1 LRYATL
7 EVVYAYQQST
17 DKFWIHRQEE
27 LYREGGICVK
37 TDVFITGGG
46 IGGLTLALKLVKA
59 GIDVVMVEKL
69 PGKQPV
75 YKGELLQPKS
85 MQIFDGLQVFEEIT
99 SQGQII
105 EVLDLIELS
114 KTLKVKDQSFMD
126 YTVIPGKYNAAYM
139 IHHEVLKGIIRTKA
153 ESYSNFHY
161 FSGSS
166 CKSIDGKVAT
176 VQKGKEQFD
185 VEASFFIGAEGR
197 ASVTRQAMGI
207 KVEPIKYNHH
217 FITVTFPRP
226 TNFVGGQIFSSYNRF
241 LGLFP
246 LPNDEVRSVY
256 LIPAGDYKKIKE
268 KSIDHFHKLYTELAP
283 AIDGYVQKLV
293 DWSKIQLMIPIMYH
307 ADTYVSGNMA
317 IIGDAA
323 HAVHPM
329 AGEGMNMAIQD
340 ADILGE
346 LLVDMYKQQKLNL
359 ENLNQ
364 YEAVRKERADYLIQL
379 SHLSALAYSFPF
391 QPVSWLRSK
400 TFERM
405 EEDPVLHFKQMLNVS
420 GLGMWKE
427 SVRDRFIQ
435 GGMMPTRKKELP
447 KEQKEMKLFTAE
459 DDYPWKWRGLR

>member
-1 LRYATL
+1 M
-7 EVVYAYQQST
+7 
-17 DKFWIHRQEE
+17 
-27 LYREGGICVK
+27 K
-37 TDVFITGGG
+37 TEVFITGGG
-46 IGGLTLALKLVKA
+46 IGGLTLALKLVRA

-85 MQIFDGLQVFEEIT
+85 MQIFDGLLVYDEVA
-99 SQGQII
+99 SNAQII

-114 KTLKVKDQSFMD
+114 KSLKVKEQSFMD
-126 YTVIPGKYNAAYM
+126 YTVIPGKYNEAYM
-139 IHHEVLKGIIRTKA
+139 IHHEVLKKIIREA
-153 ESYSNFHY
+153 EKNPNFHY
-161 FSGSS
+161 FNGAS
-166 CKSIDGKVAT
+166 CKEIDVTTAT
-176 VQKGKEQFD
+176 VQKGKDQFK
-185 VEASFFIGAEGR
+185 VEADFFIGAEGR

-226 TNFVGGQIFSSYNRF
+226 ANFVGGQIFSSYNRF

-246 LPNDEVRSVY
+246 LPDYQVRSVY

-268 KSIDHFHKLYTELAP
+268 KPIDHFHKLYTELAP
-283 AIDGYVQKLV
+283 SIDGYVQKLE

-307 ADTYVSGNMA
+307 VDSYVKGNKA

-346 LLVDMYKQQKLNL
+346 LLVDMYKTSSLNPS
-359 ENLNQ
+359 NLKFYQN
-364 YEAVRKERADYLIQL
+364 VRMERAEYLIQL

-435 GGMMPTRKKELP
+435 GGVMPTRKKELP
-447 KEQKEMKLFTAE
+447 SEKKEMKLFSAE
-459 DDYPWKWRGLR
+459 DDYPWKWKGLS